1 MNDEYNLVLKT
12 KHMKYKKIE
21 VVPCDPS
28 WPQQFEKE
36 AKKLREVLGQEVVAI
51 HHIGSTS
58 VPGLDSKNSLDIL
71 LVVNN
76 LNSSLLLQDI
86 GCTFQNELN
95 IPLRYFFSK
104 NTAERKVNLHV
115 CEADHSFV
123 DIQLAFR
130 DWLRNHEEDRAA
142 YQQLK
147 YELAKDPE
155 AGKRVQGILPKYN
168 LGKNAFIKETLQK
181 AGYDKLILNFC
192 FQASEWEAAKH
203 YRNKYFFEPKS
214 LEDPYTWTFTHED
227 HKHFALYQ
235 GVEIVGYA
243 HVQLW
248 PGKRAAIRMMVIDEA
263 RRGQGHG
270 SALMHLLEQWL
281 KLHNYKSV
289 HIESAPAAY
298 NFYTKLGFLPMA
310 FNDPGSYKSDPED
323 IAMGKV
329 F

>member
-1 MNDEYNLVLKT
+1 M
-12 KHMKYKKIE
+12 KHKKIE
-21 VVPCDPS
+21 VVPYDPS
-28 WPQQFEKE
+28 WPQQFEQE
-36 AKKLREVLGQEVVAI
+36 AEKLREALGKEVVAI

-76 LNSSLLLQDI
+76 LNSSLLLQNL
-86 GCTFQNELN
+86 GSTFKDEIN
-95 IPLRYFFSK
+95 IPMRYFFSK
-104 NTAERKVNLHV
+104 NTEERKVNLHV

-130 DWLRNHEEDRAA
+130 DRLRNHEEDKAA

-181 AGYDKLILNFC
+181 AGYDKMTLNFC
-192 FQASEWEAAKH
+192 FQAPEWEAAKD
-203 YRNKYFFEPKS
+203 YRNKYFFGPDG

-227 HKHFALYQ
+227 HRHFVLYQ

-248 PGKRAAIRMMVIDEA
+248 PGQRAAIRIMVIDEA
-263 RRGQGHG
+263 QRGQGYG
-270 SALMHLLEQWL
+270 SKLMCLLEKWL

-289 HIESAPAAY
+289 HIERASTDCT
-298 NFYTKLGFLPMA
+298 FYTKLGFVPMA
-310 FNDPGSYKSDPED
+310 FNDPDNYESNPED
-323 IAMGKV
+323 VAIGKV
-329 F
+329 L

>member
-1 MNDEYNLVLKT
+1 MPTVENMQ
-12 KHMKYKKIE
+12 HKKIE
-21 VVPCDPS
+21 IVSYDPS
-28 WPQQFEKE
+28 WPHQFEQE
-36 AKKLREVLGQEVVAI
+36 VEKLREVLDQEVVAI

-58 VPGLDSKNSLDIL
+58 VPGLDAKNSLDIL

-76 LNSSLLLQDI
+76 LNNSLLLQDI
-86 GCTFQNELN
+86 GCTFQDEIN
-95 IPLRYFFSK
+95 IPMRYFFSK

-130 DWLRNHEEDRAA
+130 DWLRNHEEDRAV

-155 AGKRVQGILPKYN
+155 AGKKTQGILPKYN
-168 LGKNAFIKETLQK
+168 LSKNSFIKETLQK

-192 FQASEWEAAKH
+192 FQAPEWEAAKH

-227 HKHFALYQ
+227 HKHFVLYQ

-248 PGKRAAIRMMVIDEA
+248 PDKRAAIRIMVIDEA
-263 RRGQGHG
+263 QRGHG
-270 SALMHLLEQWL
+270 YGREFIHLLEQWL
-281 KLHNYKSV
+281 KLHDFKGV
-289 HIESAPAAY
+289 HIESPSTACK
-298 NFYTKLGFLPMA
+298 FYEKLDFLLMS
-310 FNDPGSYKSDPED
+310 FNTPDGDEGDPSA
-323 IAMGKV
+323 IAMGKMLG
-329 F
+329 